1 MTRRAP
7 QSRRRVLGAALLALL
22 IAAPLSGGGLP
33 VAAGTTAAAKAKP
46 RPIPLRLASVNK
58 TTRLVAPGLAMSR
71 NTRTLMPGASIT
83 FYSEPLNRPVTLDG
97 SPWMRLHLS
106 HTVPGD
112 VTLYVR
118 VEAVSATSTVR
129 TLLPSQLLR
138 APESLLSKG
147 PEADID
153 LRMPTLRATLAKSER
168 MQIVLTQISGPTDPL
183 HPDIITVYLGAL
195 PGEDTDD
202 HDVEQVLHR
211 SKGGSDPARIVVMA
225 TGEGPFQPW

>member
-1 MTRRAP
+1 MSERSR
-7 QSRRRVLGAALLALL
+7 QSRYRALGAGVLVIL
-22 IAAPLSGGGLP
+22 ISSSISALP
-33 VAAGTTAAAKAKP
+33 VAEGAATGAKAKP
-46 RPIPLRLASVNK
+46 RPVSLRLASVNK

-71 NTRTLMPGASIT
+71 STRTLAPGGSLT
-83 FYSEPLNRPVTLDG
+83 FYSEPLNRPVGLDG

-118 VEAVSATSTVR
+118 VEAVSPTGVVR
-129 TLLPSQLLR
+129 ALLPSQRLH
-138 APESLLSKG
+138 AQETLLSQG
-147 PEADID
+147 PAADVD
-153 LRMPTLRATLAKSER
+153 LRMPTLRANLAKSER
-168 MQIVLTQISGPTDPL
+168 LQIVLTQVAGPTDLL

-211 SKGGSDPARIVVMA
+211 SKGGADPARVVVIA

>member
-1 MTRRAP
+1 MTRRDP
-7 QSRRRVLGAALLALL
+7 QPRRRVIGAAVLALL
-22 IAAPLSGGGLP
+22 LTAPLGGGALP
-33 VAAGTTAAAKAKP
+33 AAQGAASGAKAKP
-46 RPIPLRLASVNK
+46 RPVALRLASVNK

-71 NTRTLMPGASIT
+71 NTRTLLPGQSLT
-83 FYSEPLNRPVTLDG
+83 FYSEPLNRPVGLDG
-97 SPWMRLHLS
+97 SPWLRLHLS

-118 VEAVSATSTVR
+118 VEAVSAAGTIR
-129 TLLPSQLLR
+129 TLLPAQLLK
-138 APESLLSKG
+138 APEAMLSKG

-168 MQIVLTQISGPTDPL
+168 MQIVLTQIAGPADPL
-183 HPDIITVYLGAL
+183 HPDVITVYLGAL

-202 HDVEQVLHR
+202 HDVEQVFHR
-211 SKGGSDPARIVVMA
+211 SKGGADPARIVVMA